1 MKPVLFR
8 KLGVK
13 IKMIILIYNRGE
25 IACRILRTCQKLGI
39 QTVGIYTPEDQFSS
53 HIKETDFKIELPPGD
68 LSLNYL
74 NVDFIIEKSLKL
86 NVTAVHPGY
95 GFVSESAEACLK
107 FENAGIIWI
116 GPSATNIV
124 DFSSK
129 HISKNIAKSCG
140 VPITDYAIVES
151 VESCLKESE
160 IVGYP
165 VILKLSSGGG
175 GIGMYRCKNKSDVL
189 KYFPLVELKTKSV
202 FKDSKILIEKFLSNC
217 HHIEIQ
223 IIGDGNGHVISLAER
238 ECSIQRRNQKLIEEA
253 PSPFLSQETRQ
264 KMCSDAI
271 KLAQFVSYRSVGTV
285 EFLVD
290 DSKPNEYFFLEVNAR
305 LQVEHAV
312 TEMLFDVDLVEIMIK
327 LACFSVPKISLK
339 NIRQNKGHSIEVRI
353 YAEDCLNSF
362 MPSCGQLTHV
372 YFAQDNV
379 NTRIETWIENGTVIS
394 PLYDPLLAKVICFA
408 QTREKCLKK
417 LLKCLK
423 KTVIQGVNTNLEF
436 LTEVL
441 KHELFI
447 KGKTLTS
454 FLNNFSYDSYTA
466 QVLEPGMYSTIQDYP
481 GRVGYWNIGI
491 PPSGPMDNRNF
502 RIANY
507 LVENDFKAAG
517 IEILHDCL
525 VLKFNCNSL
534 IAVTGAS
541 AQVKINN
548 TSFNM
553 YESIFVPKNGILEIR
568 LDNKQSNFAGC
579 RVYLAIQGGCQ
590 TMPYLGS
597 RSTFPSGNF
606 GGLNG
611 TTLKMF
617 DTIPLS
623 KNIIKTNFLK
633 WPPQFK
639 PTLSNTWEVFAL
651 AGPHSEPDY
660 FTKEDII
667 NLWSSWYEI
676 NHNSNRLGIRLET
689 VWKPTWSRKSGGDAG
704 FHPSNVHD
712 YAYSINSV
720 NFSGNTPII
729 LTVDGPSLGGFV
741 CPLTIIQSES
751 WKIGQFKP
759 GDKVRFVQV
768 DYNYAIESLKLES
781 HLLNGKFNECCVL
794 KTPQIDPCNSINPVF
809 NIRMPNLKEPKVLF
823 RLSGD
828 QHVLVEF
835 ELNEFEIENRFY
847 IQVILN
853 KLKHLNYEYVLEMVP
868 GVSTLLVKCNPFL
881 ISANQLADL
890 ITKLIPN
897 SKDVNEM
904 KIACRSVRLP
914 LAFHDYW
921 SLQAISRYMKT
932 ICNNAPYLP
941 DNCNFVQSLN
951 GFKSLED
958 LTSILVDT
966 TYIVL
971 GLGDVYLGAPLAVP
985 YDPRHR
991 IITTKYNPARTFTP
1005 EGAVGI
1011 GGIYMC
1017 IYGMESPG
1025 GYQLIG
1031 RTLPIW
1037 NTYSSKPWLF
1047 DFFDMIKFYL
1057 VNDNEL
1063 IHIREEY
1070 KLGKFT
1076 LNFENVSIAL
1086 SDYRRF
1092 CEHNQLSILR
1102 YKESHNLTRI
1112 ATQINWSIF
1121 SNKESTVLNENQED
1135 EGDSNQEADNSL
1147 SAYFLIKSDQY
1158 GCVYEIKVK
1167 EDDVI
1172 KKDDPI
1178 MLIELMKMSI
1188 AIKSPVDAKIN
1199 KILVRTGQV
1208 VKPPTH
1214 TDEVMNKTYR
1224 ALFTLVDAI
1233 NNDDDLDWSCVQK
1246 VNNSIDSS
1254 IEILADNNA
1263 SVPTASKEDLINI
1276 KTQHN

>member
-1 MKPVLFR
+1 
-8 KLGVK
+8 
-13 IKMIILIYNRGE
+13 MIILIYNRGE

-68 LSLNYL
+68 LYLNYL
-74 NVDFIIEKSLKL
+74 NVDFIVEKSLKL

-116 GPSATNIV
+116 GPSATNII
-124 DFSSK
+124 DFSCKLS
-129 HISKNIAKSCG
+129 SKNIARSCG
-140 VPITDYAIVES
+140 VPITDYAIVDS
-151 VESCLKESE
+151 FESCLKESE
-160 IVGYP
+160 IIGYP

-175 GIGMYRCKNKSDVL
+175 GIGMYRCENKSDVI
-189 KYFPLVELKTKSV
+189 KYFPLAELKTKNM

-223 IIGDGNGHVISLAER
+223 IIGDGNGNVISLAER

-264 KMCSDAI
+264 KMCSAAI
-271 KLAQFVSYRSVGTV
+271 KLAEFVSYRSVGTV

-290 DSKPNEYFFLEVNAR
+290 DSKPNEYFFLEVNTR

-312 TEMLFDVDLVEIMIK
+312 TEMVFNVDLVEIMIK
-327 LACFSVPKISLK
+327 LACFSVPEISLK
-339 NIRQNKGHSIEVRI
+339 NFRQNKGHSIEVRI

-372 YFAQDNV
+372 YFPQDNV

-408 QTREKCLKK
+408 QTREDCVKK

-423 KTVIQGVNTNLEF
+423 KTIIQGVSTNLEF

-454 FLNNFSYDSYTA
+454 FLNNFSYVSYTA

-481 GRVGYWNIGI
+481 GRVGYWNIGV
-491 PPSGPMDNRNF
+491 PPSGPMDSRNF

-507 LVENDFKAAG
+507 LVENDLKAAG
-517 IEILHDCL
+517 IEILYDCL

-548 TSFNM
+548 ISFNM
-553 YESIFVPKNGILEIR
+553 YESIFVPKNGTLEIR
-568 LDNKQSNFAGC
+568 LDHKQPSVAIGNVAGC
-579 RVYLAIQGGCQ
+579 RAYLAIQGGCQ

-617 DTIPLS
+617 DTIPLL
-623 KNIIKTNFLK
+623 KKTIKTNFFK
-633 WPPQFK
+633 WPPQLK
-639 PTLSNTWEVFAL
+639 PTLSNTWEVLAL

-667 NLWSSWYEI
+667 NLWSSSYEV

-689 VWKPTWSRKSGGDAG
+689 AWKPTWSRKSGGDAG

-759 GDKVRFVQV
+759 GDKVKFVQI

-794 KTPQIDPCNSINPVF
+794 KTPRIDPCNSINPVF

-823 RLSGD
+823 RLTGD
-828 QHVLVEF
+828 HHVLIEF

-853 KLKHLNYEYVLEMVP
+853 KLKHLNYDYVLEMVP
-868 GVSTLLVKCNPFL
+868 GVSTLLVKYNPFL
-881 ISANQLADL
+881 ISAIQLADL
-890 ITKLIPN
+890 ITNLIPN

-941 DNCNFVQSLN
+941 DNCNFVQSIN

-1047 DFFDMIKFYL
+1047 DYFDMIKFYL

-1063 IHIREEY
+1063 VHIREQY

-1076 LNFENVSIAL
+1076 LNFENVSLAL
-1086 SDYRRF
+1086 SDYRHF
-1092 CEHNQLSILR
+1092 CEHNQQSILR
-1102 YKESHNLTRI
+1102 FKKSHNLTKI
-1112 ATQINWSIF
+1112 ATQIDWSII
-1121 SNKESTVLNENQED
+1121 SNKESTVLNENQEEEFD
-1135 EGDSNQEADNSL
+1135 NNREADNSL
-1147 SAYFLIKSDQY
+1147 SAYFLIKSDQN

-1178 MLIELMKMSI
+1178 VLIELMKMSI
-1188 AIKSPVDAKIN
+1188 VIKSPVAAKIK
-1199 KILVRTGQV
+1199 KILVRTGQI
-1208 VKPPTH
+1208 VK
-1214 TDEVMNKTYR
+1214 VGQ
-1224 ALFTLVDAI
+1224 TLVAVTNI
-1233 NNDDDLDWSCVQK
+1233 NS
-1246 VNNSIDSS
+1246 
-1254 IEILADNNA
+1254 
-1263 SVPTASKEDLINI
+1263 
-1276 KTQHN
+1276 